1 MKNMTR
7 ANLHSLPSVS
17 TINHELEGNKIDT
30 KQAGYILVSC
40 QLFTDQKL
48 AILQTTKQY
57 SHGLDILNRSVS
69 PMSIINDAKLLT
81 PLYQLR
87 KCSEEDLSITNLV
100 ITKIEAGSKYVEC
113 ILHWKP
119 KHNLINISL

>member
-1 MKNMTR
+1 MTR
-7 ANLHSLPSVS
+7 AKLHSLPSVS

-30 KQAGYILVSC
+30 KQAGDILVSC
-40 QLFTDQKL
+40 QLFTHQKL

-69 PMSIINDAKLLT
+69 PMSIINDAKLPM

-87 KCSEEDLSITNLV
+87 KCSVENLSITNLV
-100 ITKIEAGSKYVEC
+100 ITKIEAGSKYAEC